1 MFALLIIVFSYH
13 LLTEVLHKNITYCL
27 SKQASRKGNENAFD
41 YDHAQ
46 ENPTCSDLGIL
57 PQGEQPMSALIEERL
72 KRRSVST
79 QTRSRSDRK
88 YLNRKERAAR
98 PGP

>member
-1 MFALLIIVFSYH
+1 MGTELT
-13 LLTEVLHKNITYCL
+13 LLTSCTCLGYEVVYECSVNGGGATIWQGTTFEECGANRIVLRH
-27 SKQASRKGNENAFD
+27 SEFGSE
-41 YDHAQ
+41 YDIRQ
-46 ENPTCSDLGIL
+46 ECGDNGQIV
-57 PQGEQPMSALIEERL
+57 GSA
-72 KRRSVST
+72 VST